1 MNEFDRVQ
9 ALTYDENDDLKDFR
23 QRFYLPDPNLVYL
36 DGNSLGLMPAKT
48 PLHLQHVL
56 EYEWGQRQIRSWNEG
71 WYNRPSEIASKIAHL
86 IGAQEDEVVVADST
100 SVNLFKL
107 AWAALRYRAEKKTI
121 VSDELN
127 FPSDIYIFQ
136 GLQDAFGGQHN
147 LRLAKS
153 ADGITVS
160 MEELERCMGSD
171 CALLSLSYVLFKS
184 AFMYDMKAVTR
195 LAHQKGAMVLWDL
208 SHATGAVSVDLNA
221 CQADLAV
228 GCTYKYLNGGPGAPA
243 FLYVRKDLQE
253 KLFSPVQGWFGQHK
267 PFDFSLQ
274 YDAAPGIKRFMAGTP
289 PVLSLSALDTSL
301 DILGEA
307 GMDRIRE
314 KSLRQ
319 TRYLIELFEK
329 YLKNLGFE
337 LGSPDQD
344 RFRGSHVA
352 LRHPEAYRICQALID
367 PAVGTKTVIP
377 DFRDPDVIRIG
388 IAPLYNTFEE
398 ILESVVQMELIVA
411 NQLYEKFPVQRNAVT

>member
-9 ALTYDENDDLKDFR
+9 ALAYDESDDLKAFR

-71 WYNRPSEIASKIAHL
+71 WYNRPSEIASKIARL

-171 CALLSLSYVLFKS
+171 CALLSLSHVLFKS

-329 YLKNLGFE
+329 YLQNLGFE

-344 RFRGSHVA
+344 RLRGSHVA

-367 PAVGTKTVIP
+367 PAVGAKTVIP

>member
-23 QRFYLPDPNLVYL
+23 QRFYLPDSNLVYL

-86 IGAQEDEVVVADST
+86 IGAQEDEVVVADGT

-171 CALLSLSYVLFKS
+171 CALLSLSHVLFKS

-352 LRHPEAYRICQALID
+352 MRHPEAYRICQALID

-398 ILESVVQMELIVA
+398 ILDSVVQMELIVA

>member
-9 ALTYDENDDLKDFR
+9 ALTYDENDDLKAFR

-36 DGNSLGLMPAKT
+36 DGNSLGLMPVKT

-71 WYNRPSEIASKIAHL
+71 WYNRPSEIASKIARL

-160 MEELERCMGSD
+160 MGELERCMGSD
-171 CALLSLSYVLFKS
+171 CALLSLSHVLFKS
-184 AFMYDMKAVTR
+184 AFMYEMKAVTR